1 MDYLSFLGRRT
12 GQAVLVLL
20 GLSVLMFILARVVP
34 GDPGR
39 LALGPNATAS
49 QVQALDHDFGL
60 DRPIWEQYGRYLG
73 GAVHGDFGTAILTR
87 RNVFDD
93 LRDTF
98 PPTLELVLVS
108 TLLVVVLG
116 VPLGVLAALNR
127 DGPADAG
134 ARLFALFGVA
144 TPDFLVGICLQ
155 LIFGYALGILPVS
168 GQLNPNLTFHHTIT
182 GMVALDSLLVANW
195 QVFGSALSHLLLP
208 SIALAVAGLSQVVR
222 LVRASMIE
230 VLRREH
236 VRAMELRGVPR
247 SSIAFKYALKP
258 ALIPAL
264 TVVGLTFAS
273 LFGEAFLIEAVFG
286 WPGMASYGVRAMLE
300 KDLNAIVGVVL
311 IVGLMFSISNLA
323 MDLLRGYLDPRIR
336 LKGTV

>member
-1 MDYLSFLGRRT
+1 MRFLSFLGNRT
-12 GQAVLVLL
+12 GQALLVLL
-20 GLSVLMFILARVVP
+20 GLSILMFVLARVVP

-39 LALGPNATAS
+39 LALGPNATAG
-49 QVQALDHDFGL
+49 QVQSLDHDFGL
-60 DRPIWEQYGRYLG
+60 DRPIWVQYGRYLG

-98 PPTLELVLVS
+98 PATLELVLAS

-116 VPLGVLAALNR
+116 VPLGVLAALHR
-127 DGPADAG
+127 DGPIDAG
-134 ARLFALFGVA
+134 ARLLALLGVA
-144 TPDFLVGICLQ
+144 TPDFLVGIFLQ
-155 LIFGYALGILPVS
+155 LLFGYVLGILPVA
-168 GQLNPNLTFHHTIT
+168 GQIGQNLQFHGTIT
-182 GMVALDSLLVANW
+182 GMLAVDALLAGNW
-195 QVFGSALSHLLLP
+195 QVFGSALTHLILP
-208 SIALAVAGLSQVVR
+208 SVALAVAGLSQVVR

-236 VRAMELRGVPR
+236 VQAMSLRGVPR
-247 SSIAFKYALKP
+247 SRVAFKYALKP

-311 IVGLMFSISNLA
+311 IVGVMFSISNLA

-336 LKGTV
+336 LKGTL

>member
-1 MDYLSFLGRRT
+1 LEYLLFFARRT

-20 GLSVLMFILARVVP
+20 GLSVLMFVLARVVP

-39 LALGPNATAS
+39 LALGPNATTS
-49 QVQALDHDFGL
+49 QVAALDHDYGL
-60 DRPIWEQYGRYLG
+60 DRPIWVQYGRYLG

-87 RNVFDD
+87 HNVFDD
-93 LRDTF
+93 LRSTF
-98 PPTLELVLVS
+98 PATLELVLAS
-108 TLLVVVLG
+108 TLLVVLLG

-127 DGPADAG
+127 DGPIDAL
-134 ARLFALFGVA
+134 ARLLALFGVA

-155 LIFGYALGILPVS
+155 ILFGYTLGILPVS
-168 GQLNPNLTFHHTIT
+168 GQISPNLEFHQTIT
-182 GMVALDSLLVANW
+182 GMVVLDSLLVGNW
-195 QVFGSALSHLLLP
+195 QVFGSAISHLILP
-208 SIALAVAGLSQVVR
+208 ACALAVAGLSQVVR

-230 VLRREH
+230 VLRREY
-236 VRAMELRGVPR
+236 VQAMRLRGVPGHR
-247 SSIAFKYALKP
+247 IAFKFALKP

-273 LFGEAFLIEAVFG
+273 LFGEAFLIEQVFS
-286 WPGMASYGVRAMLE
+286 WPGMAAYGIRAMLE

>member
-1 MDYLSFLGRRT
+1 MVYLSYLGRRS

-20 GLSVLMFILARVVP
+20 GLSVLMFVLARIVP

-39 LALGPNATAS
+39 LALGPNATAA
-49 QVQALDHDFGL
+49 QVQALDRDFGL
-60 DRPIWEQYGRYLG
+60 DKPIWVQYARYLS

-98 PPTLELVLVS
+98 PATLELVLAS
-108 TLLVVVLG
+108 TLLVVILG

-127 DGPADAG
+127 DGPIDAG
-134 ARLFALFGVA
+134 ARLLALFGVA
-144 TPDFLVGICLQ
+144 TPDFL
-155 LIFGYALGILPVS
+155 GILPIS
-168 GQLNPNLTFHHTIT
+168 GQLSPNLKFNQGIT
-182 GMVALDSLLVANW
+182 GMVALDALLVANW
-195 QVFGSALSHLLLP
+195 QVFGSALTHLLLP
-208 SIALAVAGLSQVVR
+208 SIALATAGLSQVVR

-236 VRAMELRGVPR
+236 VQAMELRGVPR
-247 SSIAFKYALKP
+247 THIAFKYALKP

-273 LFGEAFLIEAVFG
+273 LFGEAFLIEAVFS

-323 MDLLRGYLDPRIR
+323 MDVLRGYLDPRIR
-336 LKGTV
+336 LKGTA